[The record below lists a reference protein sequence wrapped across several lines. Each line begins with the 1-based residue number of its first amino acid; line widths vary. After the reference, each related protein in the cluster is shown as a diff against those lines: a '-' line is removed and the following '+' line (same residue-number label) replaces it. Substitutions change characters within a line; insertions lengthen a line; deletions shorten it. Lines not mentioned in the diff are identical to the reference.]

1 MRPQDAEV
9 LPGLAAVAGRG
20 RRHRVVVVGDRL
32 DTLPPETAAPATKA
46 RELGWGPSRA
56 SLVDDFRHGSYRQNQ
71 TAPNRQP
78 PRSEEQTMNY
88 ALEAQAQGLVDALSN
103 YPPLYEA
110 SPADARG
117 LIESVQ
123 APTEPGLEIDE
134 SWGTVPADVG
144 EVRVRIVKPK
154 GAAGP
159 LPAILYVHGG
169 GWVIGSA
176 VSHDR
181 LTRELA
187 VGADA
192 AVVFV
197 EYSLAPEAKH
207 PVQLEQSYAAA
218 QWIAREGSGV
228 GLDPSRLAVAGDSAG
243 GNMATVLTLM
253 AKQRGDVQFVLQ
265 CLFYPITD
273 AGMDT
278 DSFRTYADGP
288 YITTKT
294 MEWFWDNYLPRP
306 ADRLGITASPLRAGL
321 DELRGLPRALIIVD
335 ENDVLRDEGEAYAAK
350 LRAAGVPTTSVRYN
364 GIIHDFLM
372 LNALK
377 DTESTRSAMRQTLGA
392 LRDAFGHSASSR

>member
-1 MRPQDAEV
+1 MS
-9 LPGLAAVAGRG
+9 
-20 RRHRVVVVGDRL
+20 H
-32 DTLPPETAAPATKA
+32 
-46 RELGWGPSRA
+46 
-56 SLVDDFRHGSYRQNQ
+56 
-71 TAPNRQP
+71 
-78 PRSEEQTMNY
+78 
-88 ALEAQAQGLVDALSN
+88 ALEPQAQGLVDALSN

-123 APTEPGLEIDE
+123 APTEPGLAIDE
-134 SWGTVPADVG
+134 SWVTVPAEVG
-144 EVRVRIVKPK
+144 DVRVRTVKPK
-154 GAAGP
+154 GAPVP
-159 LPAILYVHGG
+159 LPVVLYLHGG

-197 EYSLAPEAKH
+197 EYSLAPEARH
-207 PVQLEQSYAAA
+207 PVQLEQAYAAA
-218 QWIAREGSGV
+218 QWIAREGASV
-228 GLDPSRLAVAGDSAG
+228 GLDASRVAVAGDSAG

-253 AKQRGDVQFVLQ
+253 AKQRGDVEFVLQ

-273 AGMDT
+273 AGMGT
-278 DSFRTYADGP
+278 DSYRAYADGP

-294 MEWFWDNYLPRP
+294 MAWFWDNYMPGIE
-306 ADRLGITASPLRAGL
+306 DRLGITASPLRASR
-321 DELRGLPRALIIVD
+321 DELAGLPRALVIVD
-335 ENDVLRDEGEAYAAK
+335 DNDVLRDEGEAYAAK
-350 LRAAGVPTTSVRYN
+350 LREAGVPTTSVRFN

-377 DTESTRSAMRQTLGA
+377 DTESTRSAMRLAVGV
-392 LRDAFGHSASSR
+392 LRDAFAMSATVR

>member
-1 MRPQDAEV
+1 
-9 LPGLAAVAGRG
+9 
-20 RRHRVVVVGDRL
+20 
-32 DTLPPETAAPATKA
+32 
-46 RELGWGPSRA
+46 
-56 SLVDDFRHGSYRQNQ
+56 
-71 TAPNRQP
+71 
-78 PRSEEQTMNY
+78 MNH
-88 ALEAQAQGLVDALSN
+88 ALEAPAQGLVDTLSN
-103 YPPLYEA
+103 YPPLHEA
-110 SPADARG
+110 SPADARR

-134 SWGTVPADVG
+134 SWLTVPADVG
-144 EVRVRIVKPK
+144 DVRVRIVKPK

-159 LPAILYVHGG
+159 LPVVLYLHGG

-187 VGADA
+187 VGAGA
-192 AVVFV
+192 AVAFV

-218 QWIAREGSGV
+218 QWIAREGAGV
-228 GLDPSRLAVAGDSAG
+228 GLDPRRLAVAGDSAG

-253 AKQRGDVQFVLQ
+253 AKQRGAVQFVFQ
-265 CLFYPITD
+265 CLFYPIAD

-278 DSFRTYADGP
+278 DSYRTYADGP
-288 YITTKT
+288 YLTRTT
-294 MEWFWDNYLPRP
+294 MEWFWDNYLPRTQ
-306 ADRLGITASPLRAGL
+306 DRLGITASPLRASL
-321 DELRGLPRALIIVD
+321 DELRGLPPALVIVD

-350 LRAAGVPTTSVRYN
+350 LRQAGVPTTSVRYN

-377 DTESTRSAMRQTLGA
+377 DTESTRSAMRQALGA
-392 LRDAFGHSASSR
+392 LRDALGSSASSRQAVPLRAPPTEPEEMVGERTVAGG

>member
-1 MRPQDAEV
+1 MS
-9 LPGLAAVAGRG
+9 
-20 RRHRVVVVGDRL
+20 H
-32 DTLPPETAAPATKA
+32 
-46 RELGWGPSRA
+46 
-56 SLVDDFRHGSYRQNQ
+56 
-71 TAPNRQP
+71 
-78 PRSEEQTMNY
+78 
-88 ALEAQAQGLVDALSN
+88 ALEPQAQGLVDALSN

-123 APTEPGLEIDE
+123 APTEPGLAIDE
-134 SWGTVPADVG
+134 SWVTVPAEVG
-144 EVRVRIVKPK
+144 DVRVRTVKPK
-154 GAAGP
+154 GAPVP
-159 LPAILYVHGG
+159 LPVVLYLHGG

-197 EYSLAPEAKH
+197 EYSLAPEARH
-207 PVQLEQSYAAA
+207 PVQLEQAYAAA
-218 QWIAREGSGV
+218 QWIAREGASV
-228 GLDPSRLAVAGDSAG
+228 GLDASRVAVAGDSAG

-253 AKQRGDVQFVLQ
+253 AKQRGDVEFVLQ

-273 AGMDT
+273 AGMGT
-278 DSFRTYADGP
+278 DSYRAYADGP

-294 MEWFWDNYLPRP
+294 MAWFWDNYMPGIE
-306 ADRLGITASPLRAGL
+306 DRLGITASPLRASR
-321 DELRGLPRALIIVD
+321 DELAGLPRALVIVD
-335 ENDVLRDEGEAYAAK
+335 DNDVLRDEGEAYAAK
-350 LRAAGVPTTSVRYN
+350 LREAGVPTTSVRFN

-377 DTESTRSAMRQTLGA
+377 DTESTRSAMRLAVGV
-392 LRDAFGHSASSR
+392 LRDAFAMSASVR

>member
-1 MRPQDAEV
+1 MS
-9 LPGLAAVAGRG
+9 
-20 RRHRVVVVGDRL
+20 H
-32 DTLPPETAAPATKA
+32 
-46 RELGWGPSRA
+46 
-56 SLVDDFRHGSYRQNQ
+56 
-71 TAPNRQP
+71 
-78 PRSEEQTMNY
+78 
-88 ALEAQAQGLVDALSN
+88 ALEPQAQGLVDALSN

-123 APTEPGLEIDE
+123 APTEPGLDIDE
-134 SWGTVPADVG
+134 SWVTVPAEVG
-144 EVRVRIVKPK
+144 DVRVRIVKPK
-154 GAAGP
+154 VAPGP
-159 LPAILYVHGG
+159 LPVVLYLHGG

-197 EYSLAPEAKH
+197 EYSLAPEARH
-207 PVQLEQSYAAA
+207 PVQLEQAYAAA
-218 QWIAREGSGV
+218 QWIAREGASV
-228 GLDPSRLAVAGDSAG
+228 GLDASRVAVAGDSAG

-253 AKQRGDVQFVLQ
+253 AKQRGDVEFVLQ

-273 AGMDT
+273 AGMGT
-278 DSFRTYADGP
+278 DSYRAYADGP

-294 MEWFWDNYLPRP
+294 MAWFWDNYMPGIE
-306 ADRLGITASPLRAGL
+306 DRLGITASPLRASR
-321 DELRGLPRALIIVD
+321 DELAGLPRALVIVD
-335 ENDVLRDEGEAYAAK
+335 DNDVLRDEGEAYAAK
-350 LRAAGVPTTSVRYN
+350 LREAGVPTTSVRFN

-377 DTESTRSAMRQTLGA
+377 DTESTRSAMRLAVGV
-392 LRDAFGHSASSR
+392 LRDAFAMSASVR